1 MKKIITLSALLAL
14 SLYAKDIEIKDAFI
28 KQTPP
33 NAVNSAIFLTIVNN
47 TDKDISLIDAKTDI
61 NQVSELHTHEH
72 KHGMKAMIQIP
83 EIPVQAHSSTELK
96 PGSYHIML
104 FKLNQA
110 IDENT
115 KANLTLTFD
124 NNQSLEVRDIGS
136 KKL

>member
-1 MKKIITLSALLAL
+1 
-14 SLYAKDIEIKDAFI
+14 
-28 KQTPP
+28 
-33 NAVNSAIFLTIVNN
+33 
-47 TDKDISLIDAKTDI
+47 
-61 NQVSELHTHEH
+61 
-72 KHGMKAMIQIP
+72 
-83 EIPVQAHSSTELK
+83 
-96 PGSYHIML
+96 L

>member
-47 TDKDISLIDAKTDI
+47 TDKDISLIDAKTNI

-83 EIPVQAHSSTELK
+83 KIPIKAHSSTELK
-96 PGSYHIML
+96 PGGYHIML

-110 IDENT
+110 IDKNI
-115 KANLTLTFD
+115 KANLTLIFD

-136 KKL
+136 KEL